1 MRSVCVCESLRV
13 VMANSDAKGD
23 TLEKFRRDSIRK
35 LH

>member
-1 MRSVCVCESLRV
+1 MCNSLRV

-23 TLEKFRRDSIRK
+23 TLEKFGRYSIRK